1 MPYLPWDTD
10 RMRDQAADLIEQ
22 LDDQHDLYQS
32 GVEDEVDPSL
42 LLALLNVTPEA
53 EIQREIRDMVD
64 ELDIGLRIVHTQETI
79 DRFAKFAK
87 ESLAQPI
94 TGSWGKAVFTNRR
107 EDGEDTSR
115 IMQQQFNALRV
126 RLTSWFPILQIGSRS
141 SVAWTLVLKVP
152 RKMQV

>member
-115 IMQQQFNALRV
+115 IMQQQFNALE
-126 RLTSWFPILQIGSRS
+126 F
-141 SVAWTLVLKVP
+141 AWTLSF
-152 RKMQV
+152 RYCR